1 MALTVL
7 TAIVVFVFLID
18 IIYMSDDDFPTSST
32 YFPGRFPQPPTRMPP
47 MPPCVLPLASD
58 TADVSVKAL
67 PPDQLEP
74 GWDYYGLLGQNPP
87 PKKKEL
93 KIVKS

>member
-1 MALTVL
+1 
-7 TAIVVFVFLID
+7 
-18 IIYMSDDDFPTSST
+18 MSDDDFPTSSA
-32 YFPGRFPQPPTRMPP
+32 YFPGRFPQPPARMPPMPP

-74 GWDYYGLLGQNPP
+74 GWPGWDYYGLLGQNPP
-87 PKKKEL
+87 QKKQRN
-93 KIVKS
+93 

>member
-1 MALTVL
+1 
-7 TAIVVFVFLID
+7 
-18 IIYMSDDDFPTSST
+18 
-32 YFPGRFPQPPTRMPP
+32 MPP

-87 PKKKEL
+87 PKKKQEL
-93 KIVKS
+93 NIVKSKQRTAAKLAGSEKRTESLCIRFGSQTWP